1 MTERDKIRNF
11 SIIAHI
17 DHGKSTLSDRLIEQ
31 CHAVEQRQMESQLLD
46 NMDLERERGITIKA
60 RAVRLEY
67 KAQDG
72 ETYHLNLIDTPG
84 HVDFNY
90 EVSRSLAACE
100 GAVLIVDA
108 SQGIEAQTLANTYLA
123 MEHDLEILPVLN
135 KIDLPAADPK
145 RVKDEIENILALP
158 AQDAPEISAK
168 QGINIPAVLE
178 DIVQNIP
185 APEGDPSAPLEAL
198 IFDSQYDPY
207 QGVIVYFRVMN
218 GTIKKGMNVKMMAS
232 GAAYQVLDCGY
243 LRPLGMESSGQL
255 TAGEVGWFTAS
266 IKNVKD
272 TRVGDTITGV
282 ENPAAQPLPGY
293 RPAQAMVYCGI
304 YTEDGSKYPDLRDA
318 LEKLQLNDASLSFE
332 PESSVALGFGFRCG
346 FLGML
351 HMEIIQ
357 ERLEREFDLDLV
369 TTLPSVIYEVTKTDG
384 EVVRVDNPH
393 NYPDPGAIS
402 EAREPFA
409 KVTIIAPPDY
419 VGNIMPMCQDRRGV
433 FKDMQYLDTN
443 LVELH
448 YSMPIGEIIYD
459 FFDALKANTKG
470 YASLD
475 YELEGYQPSQLVK
488 VDLLLNGEQVD
499 ALSFIVHKDKAYARA
514 RRICEKL
521 KENIPRQLFE
531 VPVQAAIGGKVIARE
546 TVKAMRKDVLAKCYG
561 GDISRKKKLLEKQKE
576 GKKKMRTLGT
586 VQLPTEAFM
595 AVLKLDEE

>member
-185 APEGDPSAPLEAL
+185 APEGAPDAPLEAL

-232 GAAYQVLDCGY
+232 GAEYQVLDCGY
-243 LRPLGMESSGQL
+243 LRPPGMESSGQL

-282 ENPAAQPLPGY
+282 ETPAAQPLPGY

-318 LEKLQLNDASLSFE
+318 LEKLQLNDASLSF
-332 PESSVALGFGFRCG
+332 ESSVALGFGFRCG

-393 NYPDPGAIS
+393 NYPDPGSIS

-419 VGNIMPMCQDRRGV
+419 VGNIMPMCQDRRGI

-459 FFDALKANTKG
+459 FFDALKARTKG

-576 GKKKMRTLGT
+576 GKKKMRSLGS

>member
-185 APEGDPSAPLEAL
+185 APEGDPDAPLEAL

-232 GAAYQVLDCGY
+232 GAEYQVLDCGY

-282 ENPAAQPLPGY
+282 ETPAAQPLPGY

-393 NYPDPGAIS
+393 NYPDPGSIS

-419 VGNIMPMCQDRRGV
+419 VGNIMPMCQDRRGI

-459 FFDALKANTKG
+459 FFDALKARTKG

-475 YELEGYQPSQLVK
+475 YELEGYEPSELVK
-488 VDLLLNGEQVD
+488 VDLLLNGDQVD
-499 ALSFIVHKDKAYARA
+499 ALSFIAHRDKAYARA

-531 VPVQAAIGGKVIARE
+531 VPVQAAIGGKIIARE

-561 GDISRKKKLLEKQKE
+561 GDITRKKKLLEKQKE